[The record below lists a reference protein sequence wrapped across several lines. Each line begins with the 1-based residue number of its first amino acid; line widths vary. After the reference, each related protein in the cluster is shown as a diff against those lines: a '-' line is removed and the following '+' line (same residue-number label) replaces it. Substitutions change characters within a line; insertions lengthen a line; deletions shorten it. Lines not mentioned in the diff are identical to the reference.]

1 MATATEEDKK
11 SLDYSMHVRVEKSEF
26 DIFIAKAER
35 VTGKPY
41 TELVREI
48 ITAFNDDKLRIIP
61 TKDYQAGVL
70 YSKF

>member
-1 MATATEEDKK
+1 MATEEDKA
-11 SLDYSMHVRVEKSEF
+11 LVGQLRVRCDEQEL

-41 TELVREI
+41 TELMREI

-61 TKDYQAGVL
+61 TKEYQAGKL